1 MATYILNRHN
11 ARPTY
16 PLVLIATMKKTS
28 KVHQSNPIA
37 RTNKMHLEQAST
49 IDDWQAASRLLLDV
63 MYDLDHK
70 GHTLWMEKQLTL
82 NELQQQYQEGELYL
96 AKSKGLLVGVVFLHE
111 QDPYFWPEITA
122 CNSLFLHK
130 LAIHPQYR
138 GFNKGKQ
145 LIQLAEQEAIQRGL
159 IWLRLDCDDREP
171 LHRFY
176 LTNNFSLLDIQ
187 SKDGFTFARYQRAI
201 KNAAN

>member
-1 MATYILNRHN
+1 MY
-11 ARPTY
+11 
-16 PLVLIATMKKTS
+16 
-28 KVHQSNPIA
+28 
-37 RTNKMHLEQAST
+37 LEQAQT
-49 IDDWQAASRLLLDV
+49 IQDWQAASRLLLDV
-63 MYDLDHK
+63 MKDLNRK
-70 GHTLWMEKQLTL
+70 GCTLWIESQLTL
-82 NELQQQYQEGELYL
+82 DALKKQYQEGELHL
-96 AKSKGLLVGVVFLHE
+96 AKSNGALVGVAFLQE
-111 QDPYFWPEITA
+111 QDPYFWPEITER
-122 CNSLFLHK
+122 NSLFLHK

-145 LIQLAEQEAIQRGL
+145 LIQLAEQEAIQRDL

>member
-1 MATYILNRHN
+1 
-11 ARPTY
+11 
-16 PLVLIATMKKTS
+16 
-28 KVHQSNPIA
+28 
-37 RTNKMHLEQAST
+37 MHLERAQT
-49 IDDWQAASRLLLDV
+49 INDWQTASGLLLDV
-63 MYDLDHK
+63 MHDLDRK
-70 GHTLWMEKQLTL
+70 GQTLWSKKQLTL
-82 NELQQQYQEGELYL
+82 DGLQQQYQEGELYL
-96 AKSKGLLVGVVFLHE
+96 AKCREVLVGVVFLQE

-122 CNSLFLHK
+122 RNSLFLHK